1 MANKKPA
8 PTKFI
13 GGLVKMGVSLFNMGK
28 VKDAQRQA
36 KNELRSEM
44 DAFRA
49 LDTSN
54 PYADIEN
61 AFEDLTVNTQ
71 EAEFQRDSA
80 QQAQANILGSLKE
93 SAGGSGIGSLAQSL
107 ANQASI
113 DARRSSASIG
123 AQEAQNQRLS
133 AQGAASVQ
141 SQKAQGK
148 YMSQQMEMNKQS
160 TLTGIAQTNMQEA
173 NQSLKD
179 NQNMLYEGIGETA
192 GGIASLATGGMMYKG
207 GVGKTR
213 KPSKK

>member
-8 PTKFI
+8 PTKFVS
-13 GGLVKMGVSLFNMGK
+13 GLVQMGVSLFNMGK
-28 VKDAQRQA
+28 VKKAQREA
-36 KNELRSEM
+36 ENELRTEM

-80 QQAQANILGSLKE
+80 QQSQANILGSMKDA
-93 SAGGSGIGSLAQSL
+93 AGGSGIGALAQSL
-107 ANQASI
+107 ANQAST

-123 AQEAQNQRLS
+123 SQEAQNQKLS
-133 AQGAASVQ
+133 AQGAASMQ
-141 SQKAQGK
+141 SQQAQGK
-148 YMSQQMEMNKQS
+148 AMSQRMEMDKQS

-173 NQSLKD
+173 NQNMD
-179 NQNMLYEGIGETA
+179 ENNQMLMSGIGSVA
-192 GGIASLATGGMMYKG
+192 GSLVGMAYKG

-213 KPSKK
+213 KPSKKK

>member
-28 VKDAQRQA
+28 VKEAQKEA
-36 KNELRSEM
+36 KANLAAEM
-44 DAFRA
+44 DAFRS

-71 EAEFQRDSA
+71 EAEFQRDTA
-80 QQAQANILGSLKE
+80 QQAQANILGSLRE
-93 SAGGSGIGSLAQSL
+93 SAGGSGIGTLAQSL

-123 AQEAQNQRLS
+123 AQEAQNQRLA
-133 AQGAASVQ
+133 AQGEASRQ
-141 SQKAQGK
+141 SQIAQGQFL
-148 YMSQQMEMNKQS
+148 SQRMEMDKQS

-173 NQSLKD
+173 NQSLQA

-192 GGIASLATGGMMYKG
+192 GFFVGGLTYKG
-207 GVGKTR
+207 GVGKAR

>member
-28 VKDAQRQA
+28 VKEAQRQA
-36 KNELRSEM
+36 KDELRSEM

-54 PYADIEN
+54 PYADVEN

-173 NQSLKD
+173 NQSLQD

>member
-107 ANQASI
+107 ANQASLV
-113 DARRSSASIG
+113 ARRSSASIG

-160 TLTGIAQTNMQEA
+160 TLTGIAQTNMQEEK
-173 NQSLKD
+173 QSLKD

>member
-36 KNELRSEM
+36 KDELRSEM

-113 DARRSSASIG
+113 DARRSSASLG
-123 AQEAQNQRLS
+123 AQEAQNQRMS

-173 NQSLKD
+173 NQSLQD

-192 GGIASLATGGMMYKG
+192 GGIVSLATGGMAYKG

>member
-28 VKDAQRQA
+28 VKEAQRQA
-36 KNELRSEM
+36 KDDLAAEM

-173 NQSLKD
+173 NQSLQD

-192 GGIASLATGGMMYKG
+192 GSLLSGGMMYKG

>member
-36 KNELRSEM
+36 KDELRSEM

-113 DARRSSASIG
+113 DARRSSASLG

-173 NQSLKD
+173 NQSLQD
-179 NQNMLYEGIGETA
+179 NQNMLYEGIGNVA
-192 GGIASLATGGMMYKG
+192 GSLLSGGMMYKG

>member
-8 PTKFI
+8 PTKFVS
-13 GGLVKMGVSLFNMGK
+13 GLVQMGVSLFNMGK
-28 VKDAQRQA
+28 VKKAQREA
-36 KNELRSEM
+36 ENELRTEM

-80 QQAQANILGSLKE
+80 QQSQANILGSMKDA
-93 SAGGSGIGSLAQSL
+93 AGGSGIGALAQSL
-107 ANQASI
+107 ANQAST

-123 AQEAQNQRLS
+123 SQEAQNQKLS
-133 AQGAASVQ
+133 AQGAASMQ
-141 SQKAQGK
+141 SQQAQGK
-148 YMSQQMEMNKQS
+148 AMSQQMEMNKQS

-173 NQSLKD
+173 NQNMD
-179 NQNMLYEGIGETA
+179 ENNQMLMSGIGSVA
-192 GGIASLATGGMMYKG
+192 GSLVGMAYKG

-213 KPSKK
+213 KPSKKK

>member
-28 VKDAQRQA
+28 VKEAQRQA
-36 KNELRSEM
+36 KDDLAAEM
-44 DAFRA
+44 DAFRS

-71 EAEFQRDSA
+71 EAEFQRDTA
-80 QQAQANILGSLKE
+80 QQAQANILGSLRE
-93 SAGGSGIGSLAQSL
+93 SAGGSGIGTLAQSL

-133 AQGAASVQ
+133 AQGEASRQ
-141 SQKAQGK
+141 SQIAQGK
-148 YMSQQMEMNKQS
+148 YMSQRMEMDKQS
-160 TLTGIAQTNMQEA
+160 TLTGIMQTNMQEA
-173 NQSLKD
+173 NQSLQD
-179 NQNMLYEGIGETA
+179 NQNMLYGGIGETA
-192 GGIASLATGGMMYKG
+192 GFLFGGLTYKG
-207 GVGKTR
+207 GGGKAR